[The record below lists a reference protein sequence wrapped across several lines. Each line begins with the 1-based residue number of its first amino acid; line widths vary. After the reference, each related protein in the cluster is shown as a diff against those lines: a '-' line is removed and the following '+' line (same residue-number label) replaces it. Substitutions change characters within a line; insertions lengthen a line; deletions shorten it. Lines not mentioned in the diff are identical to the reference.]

1 MKAQLYD
8 VKLIFCLNNLI
19 FILSFLF
26 QFLVALTIAAVVT
39 EPEAK
44 ADATPDVSNDTWYGY
59 LEAQYLGLLDRGK
72 RSPVPDAEPE
82 AEPGSGWGPYFN

>member
-8 VKLIFCLNNLI
+8 VKLIFWLNNLI

-44 ADATPDVSNDTWYGY
+44 ADATPDVSNDAWYGY
-59 LEAQYLGLLDRGK
+59 LEAQDLGYYRGK